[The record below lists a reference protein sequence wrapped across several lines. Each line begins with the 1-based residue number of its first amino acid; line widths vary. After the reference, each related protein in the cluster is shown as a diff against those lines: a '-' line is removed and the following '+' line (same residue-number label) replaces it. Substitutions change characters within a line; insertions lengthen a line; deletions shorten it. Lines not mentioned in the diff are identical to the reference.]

1 MALEFD
7 SQETVVTAPIVDE
20 TTQNY
25 ETVSLA
31 AANFWPDPDLNELPQ
46 GDSQRIIGATG
57 YKHITSS
64 VGGYQYKVRD
74 YGTADPCLQLCGAR
88 DQAYPIILR
97 NTEPIEMDN
106 QSIYTLSFDFSIL
119 ESYGHNGSS
128 YTNEPGV
135 FQIFVSSDAK
145 NMSDLNVKEKDAQI
159 FANAKGLTLVVTYE
173 FANNIA
179 KNINNISFEIP
190 AGLAAKYVY
199 IRFVS
204 DMYITFDNISLTSSQ
219 ASDEDII
226 IGKTIN
232 LTAPV
237 GGATPNYQISGSGY
251 TGSVVWIPA
260 VSDKFEYDTEYT
272 ATVTI
277 STNPGF
283 TTVGIGKDA
292 YVVPGA
298 KSVANAADSNVL
310 TAKFNKTDMEPVGA
324 PGDPGVNIL
333 TGTLSAYGFENT
345 SLLNWV
351 SSASL
356 VTKEKDGNSA
366 NKAVKLNDGEH
377 GQLNVAPTASGGVFD
392 YLSVKLQNDRPYELV
407 FKAMGNGTLWL
418 KNRWHS
424 EGDTIATLSISSASE
439 WTEYSVSFTGDKT
452 VNPGTEDNN
461 NRIYFFKPSA
471 DTSAFYIDDISLVPH
486 YKVTYDANGGTGD
499 IEADYFYGSELTN
512 LDNGLSVRRM
522 GYRFVG
528 WAESPTAT
536 AEDVVTKVVSTIAED
551 ITLYAVWEKSFEG
564 ATDVYWNFE
573 SNSSKVWSAVGGYN
587 GTYERGMY
595 VVDTENATSGA
606 YITHAALTG
615 EAISTSS
622 IDTFVIK
629 VRSNGVS
636 ELTLSFTTTDN
647 EDQTVIITGI
657 ETGSTFK
664 EYSVDMSNNAAWTG
678 NYLGSKLSVS
688 GGSGT
693 IEIDEMYYTSD
704 YTYQEPEIG
713 ANDVEK
719 AVLLVSADT
728 ITQDQGT
735 ITLTPY
741 VRYGDGSELQNFSGV
756 YYTIDSVFAQ
766 VKTNADGTATVTGK
780 MNGVAEV
787 TAVLKNGIKIT
798 KTIEISGQAER
809 TSATKL
815 KVMMFGNSILTHANL
830 PGTWDFTD
838 GRGMAATSLQND
850 YAHRFIYY
858 INQKYGSGSA
868 ELVSTT
874 NVAGFEGKVERN
886 EDYTGYYDYFAGPV
900 EQAQPDIITIQ
911 IGENINGATYEQYK
925 TAMTGL
931 YEAFHEAAPNAL
943 IIVATPFW
951 VEANDISAMTDLAIE
966 KGIPL
971 AQLHTLDTLENKAHM
986 HFPNASAGVK
996 AHPGDVGMDNIAKL
1010 FFEQVNRVFSADE
1023 PTVYKASPESLEIIA
1038 NSNVI
1043 SKKNGTLQLTANILP
1058 TDASQEVIW
1067 STSDTNIATVSDTGF
1082 VTAVNNGTVTITATS
1097 RFANTIS
1104 DEYTVTVSGQ
1114 AKAFTLT
1121 YNKNTT
1127 DTVRNMPEPNEYAS
1141 EGFVFDEVYPVR
1153 EGYSFLGWSDTPNG
1167 DIIKSLDVNTDTT
1180 VYAQWKIANEWYFET
1195 PGYWEEFT
1203 LDYAFNPIVEDGY
1216 IRALA
1221 TGTDIESGEVLKFK
1235 SPALIL
1241 DSETY
1246 HTLKINMQN
1255 SLIANDTQVKLIIK
1269 TSNGNVNL
1277 TKPVTT
1283 TDFTDYEFS
1292 LANVTGTIT
1301 GFEIV
1306 PTNIDATIKIDS
1318 IEFLTYSVALDIAS
1332 VKSDLALDVQSI
1344 RFAGFMTDEDK
1355 AKVDEFGFIIADASA
1370 FADGD
1375 NDYISLVHS
1384 NTNTFVAANGTYK
1397 YNSTAAY
1404 VKNGDDL
1411 WYSKTGEK
1419 FGKENCGSGN
1429 YYAVAVN
1436 NIAEE
1441 HFDSDIVVKTYV
1453 KIGDTY
1459 IYGTAVRKNV
1469 NEVIAALSANS

>member
-1 MALEFD
+1 MRKKTYSIFCIVILLMTLVFCLPAFAEETNLWYDGGFD
-7 SQETVVTAPIVDE
+7 NVNANGTTCLSDDYRNFCGTWNHYLYPEGYLAIAGTAIHAPAFSNAQSLNLSTNCTYKLSVKIKNDTPGDTAYLKVLYSTDY
-20 TTQNY
+20 TTAVWTCTELATFEGTDDWTTY
-25 ETVSLA
+25 EIELPSS
-31 AANFWPDPDLNELPQ
+31 ANF
-46 GDSQRIIGATG
+46 
-57 YKHITSS
+57 
-64 VGGYQYKVRD
+64 
-74 YGTADPCLQLCGAR
+74 
-88 DQAYPIILR
+88 
-97 NTEPIEMDN
+97 
-106 QSIYTLSFDFSIL
+106 IYFRSLHD
-119 ESYGHNGSS
+119 S
-128 YTNEPGV
+128 YTDANKWICVDDISVVKTSGTEEPE
-135 FQIFVSSDAK
+135 QP
-145 NMSDLNVKEKDAQI
+145 Q
-159 FANAKGLTLVVTYE
+159 
-173 FANNIA
+173 
-179 KNINNISFEIP
+179 
-190 AGLAAKYVY
+190 
-199 IRFVS
+199 
-204 DMYITFDNISLTSSQ
+204 
-219 ASDEDII
+219 EDQI

-232 LTAPV
+232 LAAPV
-237 GGATPNYQISGSGY
+237 GGATPKHQISGSGY
-251 TGSVVWIPA
+251 TGSVVWEPA
-260 VSDKFEYDTEYT
+260 VADKFEYDTEYT

-277 STNPGF
+277 STKPGF

-310 TAKFNKTDMEPVGA
+310 TVKFNKTDMEPVGA

-345 SLLNWV
+345 SLHNWI
-351 SSASL
+351 SSGSL
-356 VTKEKDGNSA
+356 VTKEKDGNTE
-366 NKAVKLNDGEH
+366 NKAVKLNDSGF
-377 GQLNVAPTASGGVFD
+377 GQLNVSPSPSSDDIFATIPVA
-392 YLSVKLQNDRPYELV
+392 LENDRPYELV
-407 FKAMGNGTLWL
+407 FKAIGNGNIWL
-418 KNRWHS
+418 INKWH
-424 EGDTIATLSISSASE
+424 DTTAMFTTVAVSNSTQ
-439 WTEYSVSFTGDKT
+439 WTEYRVTFTGDNT
-452 VNPGTEDNN
+452 VNSSVDTN
-461 NRIYFFKPSA
+461 NRLYFLRPNSG
-471 DTSAFYIDDISLVPH
+471 SEYYIDDISLVPH
-486 YKVTYDANGGTGD
+486 YKVTYDANGGIGD
-499 IEADYFYGSELTN
+499 IEADYFYGSEFTN
-512 LDNGLSVRRM
+512 LDNGSSVRRM
-522 GYRFVG
+522 GYRFLG

-536 AEDVVTKVVSTIAED
+536 AEDVVTKVVSTVAED

-564 ATDVYWNFE
+564 AIDVYWNFE

-1038 NSNVI
+1038 DSNVI
-1043 SKKNGTLQLTANILP
+1043 SKKNGTLQLVANVFP
-1058 TDASQEVIW
+1058 SDASQEVIW
-1067 STSDTNIATVSDTGF
+1067 STSDANIATISETGL

-1127 DTVRNMPEPNEYAS
+1127 DTVANMPEPNEYAS
-1141 EGFVFDEVYPVR
+1141 EGFVFDEVYPAR
-1153 EGYSFLGWSDTPNG
+1153 EGYSFLGWSATPNG
-1167 DIIKSLDVNTDTT
+1167 DIIKSLDVTADTT
-1180 VYAQWKIANEWYFET
+1180 VYAQWKIAYEWYFET
-1195 PGYWEEFT
+1195 PGYWEGFT
-1203 LDYAFNPIVEDGY
+1203 LDHAFNPIVEDGCM
-1216 IRALA
+1216 RALA
-1221 TGTDIESGEVLKFK
+1221 TGTDIEAGEVIKFK
-1235 SPALIL
+1235 SPALVL
-1241 DSETY
+1241 DSVTY

-1255 SLIANDTQVKLIIK
+1255 SLFANDTEVKLTIK

-1277 TKPVTT
+1277 SKPVTT
-1283 TDFTDYEFS
+1283 TEFTDYEFS
-1292 LANVTGTIT
+1292 LENVTGTIT
-1301 GFEIV
+1301 GFEII

-1332 VKSDLALDVQSI
+1332 VKSDLELDVQSI
-1344 RFAGFMTDEDK
+1344 RFAGFMTDADK
-1355 AKVDEFGFIIADASA
+1355 AKVDEFGFIIADATA

-1375 NDYISLVHS
+1375 NDYLSLVHS
-1384 NTNTFVAANGTYK
+1384 NTNTFIAANGTYK

-1459 IYGTAVRKNV
+1459 IYGTAVRRNV